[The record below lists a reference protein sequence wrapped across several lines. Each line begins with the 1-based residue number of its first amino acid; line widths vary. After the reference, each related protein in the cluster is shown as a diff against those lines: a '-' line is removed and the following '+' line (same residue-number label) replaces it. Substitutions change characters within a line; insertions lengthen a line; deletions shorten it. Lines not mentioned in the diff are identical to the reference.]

1 MRTKLG
7 LAIALVA
14 SLVASVARADA
25 VPACGPFEHREG
37 RPHESECRF
46 GPAWLCSVPGAVT
59 SHDEAIA
66 PSLVVLAGL
75 VVMVRRR
82 SRR

>member
-1 MRTKLG
+1 MRTKAG
-7 LAIALVA
+7 LSIAL
-14 SLVASVARADA
+14 LVALFVLADVARADA

-46 GPAWLCSVPGAVT
+46 GPAWLCSASASSRDGA
-59 SHDEAIA
+59 SAI
-66 PSLVVLAGL
+66 PLVALAGI
-75 VVMVRRR
+75 VVMARRR